1 MRKTLIC
8 CGFTVMAAMIL
19 SAFEFAGF
27 GVDGDA
33 LAIGP
38 VASDA
43 QVVAHLAQS
52 GNSIRS
58 EAGLHV
64 EPVGLILVVKAGR
77 VNSLLDVETALCS

>member
-1 MRKTLIC
+1 
-8 CGFTVMAAMIL
+8 MAAMIL

-38 VASDA
+38 VAVSDA

-64 EPVGLILVVKAGR
+64 EPVGLLLVVKAGR
-77 VNSLLDVETALCS
+77 VNSLLDVVTALCS